1 MMADSMA
8 VAIDVWRSRAIRI
21 STETVDAPAEIDA
34 RTDRAIKMRGLETE
48 VVVPIVVT
56 IDLETSTSAAAVVEK
71 AEPTTEAIGRDTKK
85 SGTVSVMA
93 ALIDV
98 ANFRI

>member
-1 MMADSMA
+1 
-8 VAIDVWRSRAIRI
+8 
-21 STETVDAPAEIDA
+21 
-34 RTDRAIKMRGLETE
+34 MRGLETE
-48 VVVPIVVT
+48 VVVPIVVM

-85 SGTVSVMA
+85 SGAVSVMA

-98 ANFRI
+98 ANFRIYVRSIAAVSIEAAIVV